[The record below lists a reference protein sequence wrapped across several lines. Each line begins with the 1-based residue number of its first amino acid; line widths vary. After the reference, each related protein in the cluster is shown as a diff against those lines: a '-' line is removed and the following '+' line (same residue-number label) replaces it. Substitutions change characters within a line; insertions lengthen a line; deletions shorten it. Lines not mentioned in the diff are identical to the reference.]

1 MTRDARGADDGDRSG
16 IDPKGAKHPLDDVH
30 AANVRVVRSD
40 ADAPAFDR
48 TAAVW
53 EQARRTTAPYLVHD
67 ADPLG
72 PVAEA
77 WARRFEG
84 QGVAGDLEV
93 AVAATLARWRA
104 RSLDLP
110 DYYLVMDAE
119 ELRPTLRHWFL
130 GVMGSAAPT
139 RVVAGRSSVPV
150 VDQLTELRP
159 GPWWPE
165 LDRILDG
172 LDRVIPEQAGSLA
185 AASAPAELIEP
196 PRHVTTH

>member
-1 MTRDARGADDGDRSG
+1 MLAVQTTVIAVVAPEGAT
-16 IDPKGAKHPLDDVH
+16 HPLDDVH

-40 ADAPAFDR
+40 ADAPVFDR
-48 TAAVW
+48 TATVW
-53 EQARRTTAPYLVHD
+53 EQARRTTAPYLIHD

-72 PVAEA
+72 VVAEA

-84 QGVAGDLEV
+84 KGVAGDLEV

-110 DYYLVMDAE
+110 DYYLVVDAE

-150 VDQLTELRP
+150 LDHLAELRP

-172 LDRVIPEQAGSLA
+172 LERVIPEQAGPLA
-185 AASAPAELIEP
+185 VVAPPVELLQPSRPAASG
-196 PRHVTTH
+196 

>member
-1 MTRDARGADDGDRSG
+1 VLAVQTTVIAVVAPES
-16 IDPKGAKHPLDDVH
+16 ANHPLDDVH

-40 ADAPAFDR
+40 PDAPAFER
-48 TAAVW
+48 SAAVW

-67 ADPLG
+67 ADPLAL
-72 PVAEA
+72 VAEA

-110 DYYLVMDAE
+110 DYYLVVDAE
-119 ELRPTLRHWFL
+119 DLRPTLRHWFL
-130 GVMGSAAPT
+130 GLMGAAAPT
-139 RVVAGRSSVPV
+139 RVVTGRSSVPV
-150 VDQLTELRP
+150 LDHLAEFRP

-165 LDRILDG
+165 LDRILAD

-185 AASAPAELIEP
+185 VAAAPVKVLES
-196 PRHVTTH
+196 PRHMTTH